1 MLQEELSMLIGT
13 NIEYARLHN
22 ERVALEAIRHFEPT
36 SRAEIARQTGLT
48 IQTISNIVDELIAR
62 GMIETSGR
70 RLGKRGQPPRELKLK
85 PDGAHTIGLDLN
97 RDHVTGMLVNLAGQT
112 LARVHYELT
121 YPTPSEAIPLMLNI
135 IKQLCK
141 QSKLRTKDL
150 WGIGVAT
157 PGPIEDSSGKLVSPP
172 DFPGWDGV
180 SLVEKLGLPTGCP
193 VFVEKDANAAAI
205 GERWYGA
212 GRSYQHFIYIYL
224 GIGIG
229 GGIILDGHPYRGSMG
244 HAAELGSVIQKL
256 INLADG
262 RDLLDEPATNGVNL
276 FYLYKS
282 LAEEKII
289 IKEPQ
294 DLEKLFIKKHP
305 KVIEWLEKTVR
316 FLIPTVLIF
325 EDIFDPQAIIFG
337 GRLPVPL
344 LDYLLERLQANLP
357 ARLIRGVPRQCRF
370 EHSQIVWDAACLGAA
385 SLPFFEAI
393 APSHNTLLK
402 QPSAS
407 R

>member
-1 MLQEELSMLIGT
+1 MLIGT
-13 NIEYARLHN
+13 NIEYTRLHN

-48 IQTISNIVDELIAR
+48 VQTVSNIVDELIGR
-62 GMIETSGR
+62 GMIETTGR

-85 PDGAHTIGLDLN
+85 PDGAHTVGLDLN
-97 RDHVTGMLVNLAGQT
+97 RDHVTGVLVNLAGHT
-112 LARVHYELT
+112 VARVHYELA
-121 YPTPSEAIPLMLNI
+121 YPTPQEAIPLMLGI
-135 IKQLCK
+135 IKQLCA
-141 QSKLRTKDL
+141 QAKLETKDL
-150 WGIGVAT
+150 WGIGVST

-180 SLVEKLGLPTGCP
+180 SLIKELGLPTGCP

-212 GRSYQHFIYIYL
+212 GQSYQHFIYIYL

-244 HAAELGSVIQKL
+244 HAAELGSVVQKL
-256 INLADG
+256 INLASG
-262 RDLLDEPATNGVNL
+262 KNLLNEPPTNGVNL
-276 FYLYKS
+276 SQLYRYLS
-282 LAEEKII
+282 DEKIK
-289 IKEPQ
+289 IKGPQ
-294 DLEKLFIKKHP
+294 DLEKLFFKKHP
-305 KVIEWLEKTVR
+305 RVLEWLEETVK

-325 EDIFDPQAIIFG
+325 EDMFDPQAIIFG

-344 LDYLLERLQANLP
+344 LDYLLEKLQANLP

-393 APSHNTLLK
+393 APTHNTLLK
-402 QPSAS
+402 RVEVS